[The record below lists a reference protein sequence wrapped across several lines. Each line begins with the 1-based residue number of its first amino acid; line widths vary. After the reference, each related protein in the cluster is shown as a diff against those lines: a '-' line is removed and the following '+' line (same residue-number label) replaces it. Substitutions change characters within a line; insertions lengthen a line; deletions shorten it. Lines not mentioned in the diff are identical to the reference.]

1 MKRDESI
8 DVQIEISAGWKVVKG
23 FCVELHRKNF
33 SQIFANQSDWV
44 GVRLSEEG
52 YIIWWA
58 SASLEVSAAVNNMY
72 KHEYTCVRLK
82 MYLKITHT
90 HRCTVGIHVP
100 WAETQRV
107 LLCRHPTAHST
118 GLMPWNFHWSSL
130 NTEYE
135 IQNTYTTPAILPTF
149 RLRSR
154 CGRCRRCR
162 HRHRRRRC
170 RRWCWRLCVTLPR
183 KQHWRWRAA
192 QRKADK
198 GASSQVTH
206 GWGKIACESRPEKR
220 NLSRISF
227 ALGLSVCASYTAK
240 ISSSGFQPHPPPTLP
255 YFP

>member
-135 IQNTYTTPAILPTF
+135 IQNTYTTRCRLFCLHFDCARVAVAVVVVVTVTVAVAVDVDVDVYVSRCHESNIDGGVPHKGKLTKGP
-149 RLRSR
+149 RLRWHMAE
-154 CGRCRRCR
+154 GK
-162 HRHRRRRC
+162 
-170 RRWCWRLCVTLPR
+170 L
-183 KQHWRWRAA
+183 RANHGLKNGIYHA
-192 QRKADK
+192 L
-198 GASSQVTH
+198 ASPS
-206 GWGKIACESRPEKR
+206 A
-220 NLSRISF
+220 
-227 ALGLSVCASYTAK
+227 
-240 ISSSGFQPHPPPTLP
+240 
-255 YFP
+255 